1 MYALTPKK
9 VKDGMASKATG
20 LCSLISLEE
29 QFKLP
34 STAPKK
40 HHIIIKENNNKKM
53 AILENT

>member
-1 MYALTPKK
+1 MYQLQKGF
-9 VKDGMASKATG
+9 KDGMASKATG

-29 QFKLP
+29 QFKP